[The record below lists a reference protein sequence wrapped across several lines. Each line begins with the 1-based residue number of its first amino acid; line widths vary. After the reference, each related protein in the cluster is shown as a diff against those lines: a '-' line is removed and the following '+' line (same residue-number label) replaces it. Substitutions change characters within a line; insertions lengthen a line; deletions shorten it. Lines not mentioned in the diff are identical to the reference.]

1 LHTHKNIHEYE
12 KKIIYTL
19 VIGTMALIACQDE
32 PSYTIHRTIVF
43 DQEVTYEDILE
54 NYTQTAVGIEFF
66 SRISQNDKLAL
77 KIIPKLP
84 ESCLGN
90 PKVQQVIEKFR

>member
-1 LHTHKNIHEYE
+1 MKKN
-12 KKIIYTL
+12 IYTL

-32 PSYTIHRTIVF
+32 PSYTIHGTIVI

>member
-1 LHTHKNIHEYE
+1 MHTHKNIHEYE

-32 PSYTIHRTIVF
+32 PSYTIHRTIVI

-66 SRISQNDKLAL
+66 SRLSQNDKLAL

-90 PKVQQVIEKFR
+90 PKVQQIIEKFR